1 MQALLRKDRKD
12 PFVLTGQHIETVIG
26 RMRASRRSSR
36 AVLERNVFFMEKL
49 TRRKLIKQA
58 SIGAG
63 AVSLL
68 ATTAACASPNETQAA
83 GTTTTHSATIPAEPL
98 AVFVT
103 DPTRGTLVIMR
114 GNSEITLTNPT
125 LAQSLLALQ

>member
-1 MQALLRKDRKD
+1 
-12 PFVLTGQHIETVIG
+12 
-26 RMRASRRSSR
+26 
-36 AVLERNVFFMEKL
+36 MEKL
-49 TRRKLIKQA
+49 TRRKLIKQV

-63 AVSLL
+63 AVSIL
-68 ATTAACASPNETQAA
+68 ATTAACASPDKTQAA
-83 GTTTTHSATIPAEPL
+83 GTTTHSAPMPAEPL

-103 DPTRGTLVIMR
+103 DPARGTLVIMR